1 MKNKSDRP
9 IKLLLVTHYY
19 PNHRGGVEIVAGKLV
34 DYLLKIGSID
44 IIWLASNVDAPPTDQ
59 PGLWCMPMPANNWI
73 EKKLQIPYPL
83 WTIPALYRLWKLV
96 KDTDIIHIHDYLYFS
111 NLTAF
116 LFAKIQK
123 KRLIITQHIG
133 FIPYNNPLFRWLL
146 SFLNAT
152 LGCWILRHA
161 DQTIFISDVV
171 QKYFSEKTRFR
182 QPALL
187 IPNGVET
194 SIFFPTDEG
203 DRLNHRQ
210 QLNLPLEQPIFLFVG
225 RFVEKKGLLIL
236 QELTQQFPDV
246 YWLFA
251 GWGSLDPSSWQLP
264 NVRVFHHLQ
273 SSQLTPIYQLADIL
287 VLPSKGEGFP
297 LVVQEA
303 MACGTPVMV
312 GTETAQ
318 ACLAAESLIFS
329 ETVESDD
336 VVQCWS
342 VRIREILQDHA
353 KLTQL
358 RTTVAAF
365 AQQYWNWQQTADRY
379 YEIIRHYS
387 LL

>member
-1 MKNKSDRP
+1 
-9 IKLLLVTHYY
+9 
-19 PNHRGGVEIVAGKLV
+19 VEIVAGKLV

-44 IIWLASNVDAPPTDQ
+44 ITWLASNVDAPPPDQ

-116 LFAKIQK
+116 LFARIQK

-194 SIFFPTDEG
+194 SIFCHTDEG

-236 QELTQQFPDV
+236 RALTQQFPDV

-251 GWGSLDPSSWQLP
+251 GWGSLDPNSWQRP
-264 NVRVFHHLQ
+264 NIRVFSDLQ
-273 SSQLTPIYQLADIL
+273 SSQLMPIYQVADLLI
-287 VLPSKGEGFP
+287 LPSKGEGFP

-312 GTETAQ
+312 GTETAK

-329 ETVESDD
+329 ETVESGD

-342 VRIREILQDHA
+342 AGIREILQDHA